1 MCAQFGKEYPKTPL
15 LVELKSRTIPEKLL
29 EGMVKVCDQEMQ
41 KHRGERQVLVL
52 VKFVCDFVSSNPF
65 LVCSEE
71 LSFIRRELH
80 REGDELKV
88 LHGPRTDGAE

>member
-41 KHRGERQVLVL
+41 KHRGERQV
-52 VKFVCDFVSSNPF
+52 
-65 LVCSEE
+65 
-71 LSFIRRELH
+71 R
-80 REGDELKV
+80 
-88 LHGPRTDGAE
+88 PR